1 MGSRAWSHRRAR
13 LQEQLRRRKTS
24 GACRG
29 GDVQRRASL
38 GIARLRASPVGEE
51 QRNGVGAPGM
61 SGKVKHTP
69 WSGLALGLG
78 LGLGLGFTPTLTLT
92 LTLAL
97 ALTLAGG
104 ARTGRRHRAR

>member
-1 MGSRAWSHRRAR
+1 MGPRAWRHHRAR

-38 GIARLRASPVGEE
+38 GIARLGARPVGEE
-51 QRNGVGAPGM
+51 QGDGVGAPGM
-61 SGKVKHTP
+61 SGQMEQAP

-78 LGLGLGFTPTLTLT
+78 LGLGLAYTLILTLTLT
-92 LTLAL
+92 LT
-97 ALTLAGG
+97 LTLAGG